1 MQGGMMGMGPASMIG
16 GGMGGGSM
24 MSVVGG
30 NMAGGGM
37 QGGMM
42 SMGGGG
48 NGGGMANPFGSA
60 ARPGGMQG
68 GMMSMGGGNGGGMS
82 NPFASAPAAPGFG
95 VTPIPK
101 GLGGGNNAPALGPKP
116 GGAAAAQVLWGVS
129 FLSFC
134 NLLGLDTDASAG
146 LLTAAEHGSA
156 GFRSRRPSR
165 RHDDLCEGK
174 DVTGTNVCSLA
185 HSLWPSALNLNQVY

>member
-1 MQGGMMGMGPASMIG
+1 MGMGPASMIG

-30 NMAGGGM
+30 NMAG
-37 QGGMM
+37 
-42 SMGGGG
+42 
-48 NGGGMANPFGSA
+48 
-60 ARPGGMQG
+60 GGMQG

-116 GGAAAAQVLWGVS
+116 GGAAAVQVLYVS
-129 FLSFC
+129 
-134 NLLGLDTDASAG
+134 
-146 LLTAAEHGSA
+146 
-156 GFRSRRPSR
+156 
-165 RHDDLCEGK
+165 
-174 DVTGTNVCSLA
+174 
-185 HSLWPSALNLNQVY
+185 